1 MNQVNCLNEQVIES
15 LAFFDSELFTDV
27 QLSGIFSDSKY
38 FADAIAKI
46 PQDEIFKK
54 YRQEKRHNSNF
65 SLANFIDNYF
75 EMPNDKEITLA
86 QHEICIHKHIE
97 QLWHALE
104 KPADK
109 ENLGSLLPLKAAYI
123 VPGGRFREIYYWDS
137 YFTVLGLIK
146 SKRIKLAEAML
157 SNFVDLQSRYS
168 CIPNG
173 NRSYYLSRSQ
183 PPILGL
189 LVELLLPYQK
199 DKQIFLAK
207 NIKAMETEYNF
218 WMQGKRHLIDAG
230 LENKTESKRVVKMP
244 DGSFLNRYWDD
255 QTSPR
260 PESYKEDIELST
272 TIEQGKQQ
280 AFYRN
285 IRAAC
290 ESGWDFSSRW
300 LKDANSLSSI
310 CTTRILP
317 IDLNCLLYKQ
327 EILLASYY
335 EVLAENDNRSDD
347 KSEASGY
354 YSALAEQRKKA
365 IVRYMWSE
373 QEAFFMDYDLDKKSH
388 SSVKSLAATLPLFVA
403 LATSE
408 QAKKVSDEL
417 ELQFLKVG
425 GLQTTLQYS
434 SQQWDAPNGWA
445 PLQWFSA
452 QGLIN
457 YQHQGLAEEVMR
469 RWLKTIECYFSQTG
483 KLMEKYNVCQQSI
496 KAEGGEYD
504 VQEGFGWTNGVYQA
518 FYAKLNNKKLNN
530 SN

>member
-54 YRQEKRHNSNF
+54 YQQEKWHDSDFN
-65 SLANFIDNYF
+65 LANFIGNYF
-75 EMPNDKEITLA
+75 EMPSDKEITLA
-86 QHEICIHKHIE
+86 QNEPCIHKHIE
-97 QLWHALE
+97 QLWQALE
-104 KPADK
+104 KPADT
-109 ENLGSLLPLKAAYI
+109 ESLGSLLPLKAAYI

-199 DKQIFLAK
+199 NKQTFLAK
-207 NIKAMETEYNF
+207 NIKAMEAEYNF
-218 WMQGKRHLIDAG
+218 WMRGKKHLIDAG
-230 LENKTESKRVVKMP
+230 LEVKTGSERVVKMP

-255 QTSPR
+255 ETSPR
-260 PESYKEDIELST
+260 PESYKEDIELSAK
-272 TIEQGKQQ
+272 IEQGKQQ

-300 LKDANSLSSI
+300 LKEVNSLSSI

-327 EILLASYY
+327 ESLLASYY
-335 EVLAENDNRSDD
+335 AILAESAVENGEQNKSSRYYRVLA
-347 KSEASGY
+347 K
-354 YSALAEQRKKA
+354 QRKKA
-365 IVRYMWSE
+365 ITRYMWSE
-373 QEAFFMDYDLDKKSH
+373 QEAFFMDYDLDKRSH
-388 SSVKSLAATLPLFVA
+388 SSVKSLAATLPLFVE

-408 QAKKVSDEL
+408 QAKKVSNVL
-417 ELQFLKVG
+417 EQQFLKVG

-457 YQHQGLAEEVMR
+457 YQYHTLAEEVMR

-483 KLMEKYNVCQQSI
+483 KLMEKYNVCQQNI

-518 FYAKLNNKKLNN
+518 FYAKLSN